1 MKVKLTDKERS
12 ELLKMWR
19 AGELDLDKLPSLKPH
34 LTRAEPMTNE
44 EARAIIEKLN
54 LIP

>member
-1 MKVKLTDKERS
+1 MKVKLTGKEQS

-19 AGELDLDKLPSLKPH
+19 AGELDLDKLPSLKPY
-34 LTRAEPMTNE
+34 LIRTKPMTNE

-54 LIP
+54 L